1 MSRKLQI
8 NQEKNGCIPF
18 SLAGVLDFG
27 IQLFVVEL

>member
-1 MSRKLQI
+1 MPRKLQI
-8 NQEKNGCIPF
+8 NQEKNRCISF